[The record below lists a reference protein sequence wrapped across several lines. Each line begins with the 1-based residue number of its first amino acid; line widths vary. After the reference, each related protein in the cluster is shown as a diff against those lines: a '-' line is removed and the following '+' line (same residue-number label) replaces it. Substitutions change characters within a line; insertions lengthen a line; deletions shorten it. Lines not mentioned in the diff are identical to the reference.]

1 MNIAINARHLIKGKL
16 EGIGWY
22 SYEILKR
29 LVLLRPNDQ
38 FFFFY
43 DRKTNP
49 LVHGINVTN
58 VVVNPQARHPI
69 LFKFW
74 YDYALP
80 SQIKKYHIDFLFSP
94 DGFLSLRTNI
104 RQIGVIHDL
113 NFEHYPNDVPK
124 GVLKY
129 YQKHMPLFAK
139 KASDVVTVSKFSKKD
154 ICDKYDI
161 PSDKVHVIYNGGN
174 NIFRPLLKEERLEF
188 IKTNN
193 NDRPYFIYVGSLHK
207 RKNIERMLKAFQS
220 FNEKEKKM
228 DFVIIGQPMWQDQLN
243 LDGLLENVHFK
254 GRKSGED
261 LSEWVASSAALVYVS
276 YFEGFGLPVL
286 EGMMAGVPVLTSNV
300 TSMPEVGAEAVIYA
314 DPFSISSICDGFSKL
329 VQEKSFDKFRI
340 LGLKQSKLFS
350 WDRSA
355 EQIKNLLFK

>member
-22 SYEILKR
+22 SLEILKR
-29 LVLLRPNDQ
+29 LVVLMPNHHFFLFHDRNTQ
-38 FFFFY
+38 FLISN
-43 DRKTNP
+43 T
-49 LVHGINVTN
+49 NVTN
-58 VVVNPQARHPI
+58 VILSPPARHPY
-69 LFKFW
+69 LFKIWFN
-74 YDYALP
+74 YVLP
-80 SQIKKYHIDFLFSP
+80 KAFKKYNIDIFFSP
-94 DGFLSLRTNI
+94 DGFVSLRTNI

-350 WDRSA
+350 WDHSA
-355 EQIKNLLFK
+355 QQIKNLLFK